1 MSKTKVQSEKKVA
14 NKNSDTFLNSQF
26 VKIERREPFKAS
38 VLIKAVDEDG
48 NLTDEFRSLLTP
60 KGYFTAVLLERTNK
74 KDERKGDV
82 IMKKATKRILPKANV
97 IDEPHA
103 EGYYAHQEMLR
114 EAEAA
119 GSIDLENR

>member
-1 MSKTKVQSEKKVA
+1 MSKTKVQSEKK
-14 NKNSDTFLNSQF
+14 DIFLNNQF

-74 KDERKGDV
+74 QDERKGDV
-82 IMKKATKRILPKANV
+82 IMKKATKRILPQSNIV
-97 IDEPHA
+97 VDEPHA
-103 EGYYAHQEMLR
+103 EGFDAHQLLLR
-114 EAEAA
+114 AESA
-119 GSIDLENR
+119 GAIDLENK